1 MECMKNAQI
10 KRLLIRLF
18 NLRFWVSILMILP
31 LFVSCGTLSNGRGW
45 GQDATL
51 FPGWDRIKQSAVNVA
66 LEPETWAP
74 AICAAV
80 IQIDD
85 ADERISDWAVRH
97 TPVFGSEGDA
107 RDASDLMLD
116 ATGIAYLATTLAT
129 PSGDNAKE
137 WIEAKSK
144 GLAVG
149 VTGLLASQGAT
160 TLLKEETNRERP
172 DMKGDKSFPS
182 MHTSRAASQA
192 TLASR
197 NLESIPMSKT
207 ARYAFRAGFTGLAAG
222 TAWARVEGKRHY
234 LGDVLAG
241 YSLGHFISAF
251 INDAFLGI
259 DSPDEPGLVIEA
271 SKNEFIVGIG
281 WAF

>member
-10 KRLLIRLF
+10 KCLLTRLVK
-18 NLRFWVSILMILP
+18 LRFWASILLILP
-31 LFVSCGTLSNGRGW
+31 LVASCGTLSNGRRW

-51 FPGWDRIKQSAVNVA
+51 FPGWERIKKSAVNVA

-80 IQIDD
+80 IQIDN
-85 ADERISDWAVRH
+85 ADERISEWAVKH
-97 TPVFGSEGDA
+97 TPVFGSIERA
-107 RDASDLMLD
+107 NDASDLMVD

-129 PSGDNAKE
+129 PGGDDAKE
-137 WIEAKSK
+137 WTASKSK

-149 VTGLLASQGAT
+149 VTGLLVSQGAT
-160 TLLKEETNRERP
+160 TYLKKATNREGP
-172 DMKGDKSFPS
+172 DGVDECFPS
-182 MHTSRAASQA
+182 MHTAKASSRA

-197 NLESIPMSKT
+197 NLESIPMSNT
-207 ARYAFRAGFTGLAAG
+207 ARYAFRTGFTALAAG
-222 TAWARVEGKRHY
+222 TAWARVEGTTHY
-234 LGDVLAG
+234 LGDVLVG

-259 DSPDEPGLVIEA
+259 DSPDDPGLIIEA
-271 SKNEFIVGIG
+271 SKDEFIVGIG

>member
-1 MECMKNAQI
+1 MKSSGK
-10 KRLLIRLF
+10 KRLITYPIKLHTL
-18 NLRFWVSILMILP
+18 VSILLIFP
-31 LFVSCGTLSNGRGW
+31 LIASCGTLSSGRRW
-45 GQDATL
+45 GEDATL
-51 FPGWDRIKQSAVNVA
+51 FPGWERIKKSAVDVA
-66 LEPETWAP
+66 LETETWAP
-74 AICAAV
+74 VICAAV
-80 IQIDD
+80 IQIDN
-85 ADERISDWAVRH
+85 ADERISKWASKH
-97 TPVFGSEGDA
+97 TPVFGSQERA
-107 RDASDLMLD
+107 NDASDLMVD

-129 PSGDNAKE
+129 PGGDDAKE
-137 WIEAKSK
+137 WTVSKSK

-160 TLLKEETNRERP
+160 AYLKEATNREGP
-172 DMKGDKSFPS
+172 DGVEECFPS
-182 MHTSRAASQA
+182 MHTAKASSQA

-222 TAWARVEGKRHY
+222 TAWARVEGKIHY

-251 INDAFLGI
+251 INDAFLWI

-271 SKNEFIVGIG
+271 SKDEFIVGIG
-281 WAF
+281 CAF

>member
-1 MECMKNAQI
+1 VKNTEK
-10 KRLLIRLF
+10 KRLVSYLVK
-18 NLRFWVSILMILP
+18 LRFLALVLLILP
-31 LFVSCGTLSNGRGW
+31 LVVSCGTLSNGRRW
-45 GQDATL
+45 GQDAT
-51 FPGWDRIKQSAVNVA
+51 FSPGWERIKKSAADVA

-80 IQIDD
+80 IQIDN
-85 ADERISDWAVRH
+85 ADERISKWAAKH
-97 TPVFGSEGDA
+97 TPVFGSQERA
-107 RDASDLMLD
+107 NDASDLMVD

-129 PSGDNAKE
+129 PGGDDAKE
-137 WIEAKSK
+137 WATSKSK

-160 TLLKEETNRERP
+160 AFLKETTNREGP
-172 DMKGDKSFPS
+172 DGVDECFPS
-182 MHTSRAASQA
+182 MHTSRASSRA

-222 TAWARVEGKRHY
+222 TAWARVEGKTHY

-259 DSPDEPGLVIEA
+259 DSPDDPGLIIEA
-271 SKNEFIVGIG
+271 SKDEYIVGIG